1 MEVINAIGRRKSS
14 VARVYVSE
22 GTGKI
27 TINKKDLEVYF
38 PSAILQ
44 YVVKQPLNLLEV
56 AEKYDIKVNLD
67 GGGFTGQSQALRLAI
82 ARALVK
88 INADKVVFTG
98 KKETDKV
105 YTRYT
110 GYPGGQRFNTPAELR
125 KKNGG
130 VDKMLRHA
138 VKGML
143 PKGPLGRS
151 LLNNLYIYEGT
162 EHPHAAQQ
170 PKTIDINQY
179 K

>member
-1 MEVINAIGRRKSS
+1 MDCGDNVIIINA
-14 VARVYVSE
+14 A
-22 GTGKI
+22 
-27 TINKKDLEVYF
+27 
-38 PSAILQ
+38 
-44 YVVKQPLNLLEV
+44 
-56 AEKYDIKVNLD
+56 KV
-67 GGGFTGQSQALRLAI
+67 R
-82 ARALVK
+82 
-88 INADKVVFTG
+88 FTG

-125 KKNGG
+125 TQKNG
-130 VDKMLRHA
+130 VEKMLRHA

-143 PKGPLGRS
+143 PKGILGRH

-162 EHPHAAQQ
+162 EHKHAAQQ